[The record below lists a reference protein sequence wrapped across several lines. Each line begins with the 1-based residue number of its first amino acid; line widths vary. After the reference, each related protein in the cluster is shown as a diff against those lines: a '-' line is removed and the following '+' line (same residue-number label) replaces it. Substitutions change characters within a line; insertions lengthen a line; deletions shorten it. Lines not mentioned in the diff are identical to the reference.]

1 MLFSSQEATNEQQFN
16 FYNKSNWDVIY
27 DNLYDLF
34 KKTNIVITTTSGT
47 ALESVACGISVIM
60 IASSETFVIN
70 PLVDYGKG
78 KIWDIVYNEEGF
90 MEKVNSLLVYS
101 KDNPEEIDSISN
113 WYRDNFFIEPT
124 EINISK
130 AFELC

>member
-1 MLFSSQEATNEQQFN
+1 
-16 FYNKSNWDVIY
+16 
-27 DNLYDLF
+27 
-34 KKTNIVITTTSGT
+34 
-47 ALESVACGISVIM
+47 
-60 IASSETFVIN
+60 
-70 PLVDYGKG
+70 
-78 KIWDIVYNEEGF
+78 